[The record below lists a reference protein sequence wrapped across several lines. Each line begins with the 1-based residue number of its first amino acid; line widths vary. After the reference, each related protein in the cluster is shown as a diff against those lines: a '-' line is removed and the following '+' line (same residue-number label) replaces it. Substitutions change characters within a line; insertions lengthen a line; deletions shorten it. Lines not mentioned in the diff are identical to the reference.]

1 MTASMRVIDTPL
13 NDVVVKFRMRTP
25 SDDKVSEIAESISQV
40 GLLNPITI
48 DKNNNLLAGFHR
60 FLAYQKLGYDTIPSI
75 IKDVDK
81 KFSELVEVDENLK
94 RNELNHIEI
103 ADHIVK
109 RESLL
114 EELGLTYDATG
125 DNQYSQDADKLTI
138 ADIAEG
144 IGLSK
149 RVYQRKKQISKLH
162 PEVKDLLVGTEWADS
177 MNELV
182 RLSSEKDSIQLG
194 VCNLLILS
202 LIHI

>member
-114 EELGLTYDATG
+114 EELSI
-125 DNQYSQDADKLTI
+125 NRFPEFNKL
-138 ADIAEG
+138 
-144 IGLSK
+144 LSK
-149 RVYQRKKQISKLH
+149 TCINEVFLPYLNETYKQIENACSNLQ
-162 PEVKDLLVGTEWADS
+162 
-177 MNELV
+177 
-182 RLSSEKDSIQLG
+182 R
-194 VCNLLILS
+194 VCNTNETHLQRNCNDFTISNLQRQCNDNYNES
-202 LIHI
+202 